1 MSIAAEPDSAAPRRP
16 AERPPAD
23 RAPSTGSAW
32 TSEGRVRLRTLVL
45 LRWLAIGGQSGAALF
60 VQLVLGFDVPLGA
73 ALAVIATSAWLN
85 LFLMIA
91 LPSQRLVKEW
101 EAALQLAYDVVQLAV
116 LLALTGGIEN
126 PFLLL
131 FIAPVAVSAAVLRP
145 STTAG
150 LAALAYVC
158 VGALALW
165 HWPLPWYPGQALD
178 LPPLYQAGLAAA
190 VLIGLGFTS
199 VYAWRVAAEEERLN
213 IALAAVQ
220 AVLAR
225 EQRLAALGGLAAAAA
240 HELGTPLATIHLVAK
255 EMARGLPADSPL
267 QEDVQ
272 LLVSQSE
279 RCRTILKQLSSQPE
293 TRDVV
298 HERMPLRALVE
309 ESIGAHHAKGK
320 TIEIRIG
327 AGDAVPEG
335 APPPDVRRSPEILHG
350 LGNLVENAV
359 DFAESMVVVTAT
371 WTPVEIEITVCDD
384 GPGFA
389 PNVLPRL
396 GEPYVSERS
405 AGQTGGG
412 LGLGFF
418 IAKTLLERSGARVEF
433 QNATTGG
440 ALVRSIWP
448 RRAIEARPLTG

>member
-1 MSIAAEPDSAAPRRP
+1 MSLTAESDPAAPRRP
-16 AERPPAD
+16 AGRAPAD

-73 ALAVIATSAWLN
+73 VLAVIATSAWLN

-165 HWPLPWYPGQALD
+165 HWPLPWHAGQALD

-240 HELGTPLATIHLVAK
+240 HELGTPLGTIHLVAK
-255 EMARGLPADSPL
+255 EMARGLPPDSPL
-267 QEDVQ
+267 LEDVQ

-293 TRDVV
+293 ARDVV
-298 HERMPLRALVE
+298 HERMPLRALLE
-309 ESIGAHHAKGK
+309 ESVGAHHAKGK
-320 TIEIRIG
+320 TIEIEVSSPIDG
-327 AGDAVPEG
+327 
-335 APPPDVRRSPEILHG
+335 PPPDVRRLPEILHG

-359 DFAESMVVVTAT
+359 DFAAATVAVSAT
-371 WTPVEIEITVCDD
+371 WTPVEIDITVRDD

-389 PNVLPRL
+389 ANVLPRL

-405 AGQTGGG
+405 SGQTGGG

-433 QNATTGG
+433 QNAPGGG
-440 ALVRSIWP
+440 ALVRAIWP
-448 RRAIEARPLTG
+448 RRLIEARPLVS

>member
-1 MSIAAEPDSAAPRRP
+1 MTTFSTVDDAGR
-16 AERPPAD
+16 AD
-23 RAPSTGSAW
+23 RSAQERLAPAPSAW

-45 LRWLAIGGQSGAALF
+45 LRWLAIAGQTGAALF
-60 VQLVLGFDVPLGA
+60 VQLVLGFEVPLGA
-73 ALAVIATSAWLN
+73 VLAVIATSAWLN

-101 EAALQLAYDVVQLAV
+101 EAALQLAYDVVQLAI

-145 STTAG
+145 TTTAG
-150 LAALAYVC
+150 LAAIAYLC
-158 VGALALW
+158 IGGLALW
-165 HWPLPWYPGQALD
+165 HWPLPWAAGERLE
-178 LPPLYQAGLAAA
+178 LPPLYQAGLAGA

-199 VYAWRVAAEEERLN
+199 IYAWRVAAEEERLN
-213 IALAAVQ
+213 LALAAVQ

-225 EQRLAALGGLAAAAA
+225 EQRLVALGGLAAAAA

-255 EMARGLPADSPL
+255 EMARSLPPDSPL
-267 QEDVQ
+267 TEDVQ

-279 RCRTILKQLSSQPE
+279 RCRTILKQLSARPE

-298 HERMPLRALVE
+298 HERMPLHAMLE
-309 ESIGAHHAKGK
+309 EASAPHAAKGK
-320 TIEIRIG
+320 
-327 AGDAVPEG
+327 AVHVRLEPSDEG
-335 APPPDVRRSPEILHG
+335 LDEPDVRRSPEILHG

-359 DFAESMVVVTAT
+359 GFSTT
-371 WTPVEIEITVCDD
+371 QVEVAAVWSALEIKVAVRDD
-384 GPGFA
+384 GPGFP

-396 GEPYVSERS
+396 GEPYISERA
-405 AGQTGGG
+405 AGQMGGG

-418 IAKTLLERSGARVEF
+418 IAKTLLERTGARLEF
-433 QNATTGG
+433 HNRPLPATG
-440 ALVRSIWP
+440 AVVTASWP
-448 RRAIEARPLTG
+448 RRAIEPPSA

>member
-1 MSIAAEPDSAAPRRP
+1 M
-16 AERPPAD
+16 PPAPPPSLADD
-23 RAPSTGSAW
+23 RQSALAGVESAW

-45 LRWLAIGGQSGAALF
+45 LRWLAIVGQTAAALF
-60 VQLVLGFDVPLGA
+60 VEFGLGFEVPLGA
-73 ALAVIATSAWLN
+73 TLAVIATSAWLN

-150 LAALAYVC
+150 LAALAYIC

-165 HWPLPWYPGQALD
+165 HWPLPWYPGQSLD
-178 LPPLYQAGLAAA
+178 LPAMYQAGLAAA

-213 IALAAVQ
+213 VALAAVQ
-220 AVLAR
+220 TVLAR
-225 EQRLAALGGLAAAAA
+225 EQRLSALGGLAAAAA

-255 EMARGLPADSPL
+255 EMARALPADSPL
-267 QEDVQ
+267 MEDVQ
-272 LLVSQSE
+272 LLISQSE
-279 RCRTILKQLSSQPE
+279 RCRTILKQLSSKPD
-293 TRDVV
+293 TGDAV
-298 HERMPLRALVE
+298 HDRMRLRAMLE
-309 ESIGAHHAKGK
+309 EAAAPHGAKGK
-320 TIEIRIG
+320 SIVISMANPAME
-327 AGDAVPEG
+327 ADQ
-335 APPPDVRRSPEILHG
+335 PDVRRSPEVIHG
-350 LGNLVENAV
+350 LGNLIENAV
-359 DFAESMVVVTAT
+359 GFAVGEVDITAS
-371 WTPVEIEITVCDD
+371 WTPVEIAVTVRDD
-384 GPGFA
+384 GPGFP

-396 GEPYVSERS
+396 GEPYVSERGL
-405 AGQTGGG
+405 GQTGGG

-418 IAKTLLERSGARVEF
+418 IAKTLLERSGARLEF
-433 QNATTGG
+433 FNRSDAVGG
-440 ALVRSIWP
+440 AVVRATWP
-448 RRAIEARPLTG
+448 RRAIETTPL

>member
-1 MSIAAEPDSAAPRRP
+1 MSLAAESDPAAPRRP

-45 LRWLAIGGQSGAALF
+45 LRWLAIGGQSAAALF
-60 VQLVLGFDVPLGA
+60 VQLVMGFDVPLGA

-165 HWPLPWYPGQALD
+165 HWPLPWHPGQQLD

-255 EMARGLPADSPL
+255 EMARGLPPDSPL

-298 HERMPLRALVE
+298 HERMPLRALIE

-320 TIEIRIG
+320 KIEIHLM
-327 AGDAVPEG
+327 AAAEG
-335 APPPDVRRSPEILHG
+335 APTPDVRRSPEILHG

-359 DFAESMVVVTAT
+359 DFATATVEVTAL
-371 WTPVEIEITVCDD
+371 WTPVEIEITVRDD

-389 PNVLPRL
+389 ANVLPRL

-433 QNATTGG
+433 QNAAAGG
-440 ALVRSIWP
+440 ALVRATWP
-448 RRAIEARPLTG
+448 RRAIEARPLAG

>member
-1 MSIAAEPDSAAPRRP
+1 MSFADAAP
-16 AERPPAD
+16 
-23 RAPSTGSAW
+23 APSEPERLDLPSTSGW
-32 TSEGRVRLRTLVL
+32 TSVGRVRLRTLIL
-45 LRWLAIGGQSGAALF
+45 LRWLAIGGQSAAAVF
-60 VQLVLGFDVPLGA
+60 VELVLGFDVPLGA
-73 ALAVIATSAWLN
+73 VLAIVATSAWLN
-85 LFLMIA
+85 VFLMIA

-158 VGALALW
+158 IGALALW
-165 HWPLPWYPGQALD
+165 HWPLPWRAGETLD
-178 LPPLYQAGLAAA
+178 LPTVYQAGLATA

-213 IALAAVQ
+213 VALAAVQ

-255 EMARGLPADSPL
+255 EMARAVPPDSPL
-267 QEDVQ
+267 AEDVA

-279 RCRTILKQLSSQPE
+279 RCRTILKQLSAQPE
-293 TRDVV
+293 TRDAV
-298 HERMPLRALVE
+298 HERLPLKAMLE
-309 ESIGAHHAKGK
+309 EAAAPHVAKGK
-320 TIEIRIG
+320 
-327 AGDAVPEG
+327 AVKILLAPPPDG
-335 APPPDVRRSPEILHG
+335 APPPDVRRAPEILHG

-359 DFAESMVVVTAT
+359 GFASRSVEVAAT
-371 WTPVEIEITVCDD
+371 WSASEIEIVVRDD
-384 GPGFA
+384 GPGFPA
-389 PNVLPRL
+389 NVLPRL
-396 GEPYVSERS
+396 GEPYVSERG

-418 IAKTLLERSGARVEF
+418 IAKTLLERTGARVEF
-433 QNATTGG
+433 HNRPAPPTG
-440 ALVRSIWP
+440 AVVRAVWP
-448 RRAIEARPLTG
+448 RRAIETNPL